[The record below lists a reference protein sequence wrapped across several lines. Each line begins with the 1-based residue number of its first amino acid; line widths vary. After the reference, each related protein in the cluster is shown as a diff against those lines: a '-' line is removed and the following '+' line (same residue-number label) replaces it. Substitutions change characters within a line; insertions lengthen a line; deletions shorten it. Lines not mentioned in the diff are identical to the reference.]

1 MSTPNPKLIAKTRR
15 NPSKGRNHATNS
27 RRAAKLKRPIGRWS
41 TTMWNGPKNAAP
53 GGCPAPTTAAAAA
66 SEAPAC
72 NMPPRQLSKI
82 SGIALRRGFPKGFMD
97 TQVDAPPIRDTHR
110 NLVFAETALNRGVSP
125 GRPISEYRKYRSIGA
140 CLPAG
145 AARRELLANP
155 TATTDA
161 RRETPSPSWHPRG

>member
-53 GGCPAPTTAAAAA
+53 GGCPVPTIAAAAA
-66 SEAPAC
+66 SEVPAC
-72 NMPPRQLSKI
+72 NTTPKQLRKMND
-82 SGIALRRGFPKGFMD
+82 IALRQGFPMGFMD
-97 TQVDAPPIRDTHR
+97 ARCDADPILDTHR
-110 NLVFAETALNRGVSP
+110 NLVFAETVLNRGVSL
-125 GRPISEYRKYRSIGA
+125 GQPISELRKHRSIGA